1 MALNTRLSTS
11 ARDVQLNAFRTEFD
25 NGYLRIYSGAQPATP
40 NTAASGVL
48 LAELRF
54 NATFAA
60 AVSGGGPLTANA
72 ITDDSAADATGTAGY
87 FRCLKADGTT
97 PLIDGEV
104 GTSGANLNMN
114 NTSIQINARITVTS
128 FTHALPMQGA

>member
-11 ARDVQLNAFRTEFD
+11 ARDTQLTALGPEFN

-40 NTAASGVL
+40 NTAASGTL

-54 NATFAA
+54 GATAFPAP
-60 AVSGGGPLTANA
+60 SSQLLTANA
-72 ITDDSAADATGTAGY
+72 ITQDSSADATGTAGY
-87 FRCLKADGTT
+87 YRCLKSDGTT
-97 PLIDGEV
+97 ALADGEV
-104 GTSGANLNMN
+104 GTSGANMNLNSVAISAGAIV
-114 NTSIQINARITVTS
+114 SITS

>member
-11 ARDVQLNAFRTEFD
+11 ARDVQLTAFGPEFN

-40 NTAASGVL
+40 NTAASGTL

-54 NATFAA
+54 GATAFPAP
-60 AVSGGGPLTANA
+60 SGQVLTANA
-72 ITDDSAADATGTAGY
+72 ITDDSSADNAGTAGY
-87 FRCLKADGTT
+87 FRALKADGTT
-97 PLIDGEV
+97 PLLDGEV

-114 NTSIQINARITVTS
+114 STSIVAAARISVTS
-128 FTHALPMQGA
+128 FTHTLPMQGA